1 MQKNYRLII
10 SIITLGFSSICAF
23 AQDSIVAQNTI
34 EYKDVFL
41 DGKPAKLNVATGEV
55 KLVQPKDKVE
65 TVVKESVVNAADSSN
80 NNQTENS
87 VSNTVKESDFYIVKE
102 GESLFDVSK
111 KYNVSLSELKA
122 ANNLETTLIN
132 VGQKLRVGNFD
143 AVEAIT
149 NTSNSSSENANS
161 DYYIVER
168 GNTLFSLANRFN
180 LSVNELKRMNNLNSN
195 VIRVGQRL
203 RVNGSETSN
212 ITNGAS
218 YYVVKNGDNLYR
230 IALNNGTTVNE
241 IKRLNGL
248 TSNLITVG
256 QELQLR

>member
-132 VGQKLRVGNFD
+132 VGQKLRVVNFD

-149 NTSNSSSENANS
+149 YTSNSSSENANS

-180 LSVNELKRMNNLNSN
+180 LSVNELKRMNNLISN

-218 YYVVKNGDNLYR
+218 FYVVKNGDNLYR